1 MTKMEKINFV
11 AGLVA
16 GIVFT
21 IIVNC
26 SNGNKK
32 VDNAETTTS
41 PCVETTTSPCVETTA
56 SPYAEITA
64 SPYEEKTNNTE
75 LENAIESAEAYS
87 NVFAYSKKE
96 LIDQLKYEGF
106 SEEIAE
112 CAAKSINANWK
123 ENCVRSAY
131 SYLEI
136 ISYSKEE
143 LIEQLDYVGF
153 TPEEID
159 YAMDKIYK

>member
-1 MTKMEKINFV
+1 MTKMGKINFV
-11 AGLVA
+11 AGLVV
-16 GIVFT
+16 GIALT
-21 IIVNC
+21 SIVNC
-26 SNGNKK
+26 STGNKK
-32 VDNAETTTS
+32 VDNAESTTS
-41 PCVETTTSPCVETTA
+41 PCVETTV

-64 SPYEEKTNNTE
+64 SPYEEKTNKTE

-96 LIDQLKYEGF
+96 LIEQLKYDGF
-106 SEEIAE
+106 SEDIAE

-131 SYLEI
+131 SYLDLF
-136 ISYSKEE
+136 SFSKEE
-143 LIEQLDYVGF
+143 LIHQLDYDGF
-153 TPEEID
+153 TAEEID

>member
-1 MTKMEKINFV
+1 MSKMEKINFV

-16 GIVFT
+16 GIVLT
-21 IIVNC
+21 SIVNC
-26 SNGNKK
+26 STGNKK
-32 VDNAETTTS
+32 VDNAES
-41 PCVETTTSPCVETTA
+41 TTSPCVETTA

-75 LENAIESAEAYS
+75 LENAIESAEAY
-87 NVFAYSKKE
+87 NKIFAYSKKG
-96 LIDQLKYEGF
+96 LIENLKYEGF

-112 CAAKSINANWK
+112 CAVKSINANWK
-123 ENCVRSAY
+123 ENCVRSAH

-143 LIEQLDYVGF
+143 LIHQLDYVGF
-153 TPEEID
+153 TAEEID

>member
-1 MTKMEKINFV
+1 MSKDGKFNFV
-11 AGLVA
+11 DGLA
-16 GIVFT
+16 LGIVLT
-21 IIVNC
+21 SIVCLTNC
-26 SNGNKK
+26 GKK
-32 VDNAETTTS
+32 VDNAETTTI
-41 PCVETTTSPCVETTA
+41 PCVETTA
-56 SPYAEITA
+56 SPYAETTA
-64 SPYEEKTNNTE
+64 SPYEEKTSNTE

-96 LIDQLKYEGF
+96 LIEQLKYEGF
-106 SEEIAE
+106 SEDIAE

-136 ISYSKEE
+136 ISYSKKE

-159 YAMDKIYK
+159 YAMNQIYK

>member
-11 AGLVA
+11 AGLAV
-16 GIVFT
+16 GIVLT
-21 IIVNC
+21 SIVNC

-32 VDNAETTTS
+32 VDNAEATTG
-41 PCVETTTSPCVETTA
+41 PCVET
-56 SPYAEITA
+56 TA

-87 NVFAYSKKE
+87 NIFAYSKKE
-96 LIDQLKYEGF
+96 LIEQLKYDGF
-106 SEEIAE
+106 SEDIAE

-123 ENCVRSAY
+123 ENCVRSAH

-143 LIEQLDYVGF
+143 LIHQLDYVGF
-153 TPEEID
+153 TAEEID
-159 YAMDKIYK
+159 YAMNQIYK

>member
-16 GIVFT
+16 GIVLTSF
-21 IIVNC
+21 VNC
-26 SNGNKK
+26 STGNKK

-41 PCVETTTSPCVETTA
+41 PCVETT
-56 SPYAEITA
+56 A
-64 SPYEEKTNNTE
+64 SPYEEKTSKTE

-96 LIDQLKYEGF
+96 LIEQLKYDGF
-106 SEEIAE
+106 SEDIAE

-123 ENCVRSAY
+123 ENCVRSAH

-143 LIEQLDYVGF
+143 LIHQLDYVGF
-153 TPEEID
+153 TAEEID
-159 YAMDKIYK
+159 YAMNQIYK

>member
-1 MTKMEKINFV
+1 MSKMEKINFV
-11 AGLVA
+11 AGLAV
-16 GIVFT
+16 GIVLT
-21 IIVNC
+21 SIVSC

-32 VDNAETTTS
+32 VDNAETTAS
-41 PCVETTTSPCVETTA
+41 PCIETTV

-64 SPYEEKTNNTE
+64 SPYEEKTNKTE

-96 LIDQLKYEGF
+96 LIEQLKYDGF
-106 SEEIAE
+106 SEDIAE

-123 ENCVRSAY
+123 ENCVRSAH

-143 LIEQLDYVGF
+143 LIHQLDYVGF
-153 TPEEID
+153 TAEEID
-159 YAMDKIYK
+159 YAMNKIYK

>member
-16 GIVFT
+16 GIVLT
-21 IIVNC
+21 SIVNC
-26 SNGNKK
+26 STGNKK
-32 VDNAETTTS
+32 VDNAES
-41 PCVETTTSPCVETTA
+41 TTSPCVETTA

-64 SPYEEKTNNTE
+64 SPYEEKTNKTE

-87 NVFAYSKKE
+87 NVFAYSKKY
-96 LIDQLKYEGF
+96 LIEQLKYEGF

-131 SYLEI
+131 SYLDLF
-136 ISYSKEE
+136 SFSKKE
-143 LIEQLDYVGF
+143 LIHQLDYDGF

-159 YAMDKIYK
+159 YAMNQIYK

>member
-1 MTKMEKINFV
+1 MSKMEKINFV

-16 GIVFT
+16 GIVLT
-21 IIVNC
+21 SIVNC
-26 SNGNKK
+26 STGNKK
-32 VDNAETTTS
+32 VDNAES
-41 PCVETTTSPCVETTA
+41 TTSPCVETTA

-64 SPYEEKTNNTE
+64 SPYEEKTSKTE

-131 SYLEI
+131 SYLDLF
-136 ISYSKEE
+136 SFSKEE
-143 LIEQLDYVGF
+143 LIHQLDYDGF
-153 TPEEID
+153 TAEEID
-159 YAMDKIYK
+159 YAMNKIYK

>member
-16 GIVFT
+16 GIVLT
-21 IIVNC
+21 SIVNC
-26 SNGNKK
+26 STGNKK
-32 VDNAETTTS
+32 VDNAES
-41 PCVETTTSPCVETTA
+41 TTTSPCVETTA
-56 SPYAEITA
+56 SPY
-64 SPYEEKTNNTE
+64 EEKTSKTE

-96 LIDQLKYEGF
+96 LIEQLKYDGF
-106 SEEIAE
+106 SEDIAE

-123 ENCVRSAY
+123 ENCVRSAH

-143 LIEQLDYVGF
+143 LIHQLDYVGF
-153 TPEEID
+153 TAEEID

>member
-11 AGLVA
+11 AGLAV
-16 GIVFT
+16 GIVL
-21 IIVNC
+21 ISIVNC
-26 SNGNKK
+26 STGNKK
-32 VDNAETTTS
+32 VDNAES
-41 PCVETTTSPCVETTA
+41 NTSPCVETTA

-87 NVFAYSKKE
+87 NIFAYSKKK
-96 LIDQLKYEGF
+96 LIEQLKYEGF
-106 SEEIAE
+106 SEDIAE

-131 SYLEI
+131 SYLDLF
-136 ISYSKEE
+136 SFSKEE
-143 LIEQLDYVGF
+143 LIHQLDYDGF
-153 TPEEID
+153 TAEEID
-159 YAMDKIYK
+159 YAMNQIYK

>member
-1 MTKMEKINFV
+1 MSKMEKINFV

-16 GIVFT
+16 GIVLT
-21 IIVNC
+21 SIVNC
-26 SNGNKK
+26 STGNKK
-32 VDNAETTTS
+32 VDNAEATTS
-41 PCVETTTSPCVETTA
+41 PCVETTV
-56 SPYAEITA
+56 
-64 SPYEEKTNNTE
+64 SPYEEKTSKTE

-96 LIDQLKYEGF
+96 LIEQLKYDGF
-106 SEEIAE
+106 SEDIAE

-123 ENCVRSAY
+123 ENCVRSAH

-143 LIEQLDYVGF
+143 LIHQLDYVGF
-153 TPEEID
+153 TAEEID
-159 YAMDKIYK
+159 YAMNQIYK

>member
-1 MTKMEKINFV
+1 MSKMEKINFV
-11 AGLVA
+11 AGLVV
-16 GIVFT
+16 GIVLT
-21 IIVNC
+21 SIVNC

-32 VDNAETTTS
+32 ADNAETTA
-41 PCVETTTSPCVETTA
+41 SPCVETTA
-56 SPYAEITA
+56 SPYADITA
-64 SPYEEKTNNTE
+64 SPYEEKTNKTE

-123 ENCVRSAY
+123 ENCVKSAY
-131 SYLEI
+131 SYLDLF
-136 ISYSKEE
+136 SFSKEE
-143 LIEQLDYVGF
+143 LIHQLDYDGF

-159 YAMDKIYK
+159 YAMNQIYK